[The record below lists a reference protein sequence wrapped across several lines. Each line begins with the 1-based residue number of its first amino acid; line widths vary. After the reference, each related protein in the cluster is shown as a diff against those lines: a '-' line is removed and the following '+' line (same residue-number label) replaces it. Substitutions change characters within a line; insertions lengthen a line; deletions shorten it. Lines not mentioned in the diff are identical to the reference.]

1 MYRQLTEDMLSF
13 IQKNPTAFHTIA
25 SLHSAL
31 DGAGFQ
37 ELLESGPWK
46 LEKGRG
52 YYVCRNG
59 SSIVAFRLGTEL
71 DGYSFNIAASHSD
84 SPVFKVKEK
93 AELRVNEKYTR
104 LNTEGYGG
112 MICSTWLDRPLSIA
126 GRVLVREGG
135 GTIASRL
142 VHFDRDL
149 VLIPNVAIHMNRE
162 VNDGFKFNKQVDM
175 LPLFAGDR
183 KSVV

>member
-71 DGYSFNIAASHSD
+71 DGYS
-84 SPVFKVKEK
+84 
-93 AELRVNEKYTR
+93 
-104 LNTEGYGG
+104 
-112 MICSTWLDRPLSIA
+112 
-126 GRVLVREGG
+126 
-135 GTIASRL
+135 
-142 VHFDRDL
+142 
-149 VLIPNVAIHMNRE
+149 
-162 VNDGFKFNKQVDM
+162 
-175 LPLFAGDR
+175 
-183 KSVV
+183 